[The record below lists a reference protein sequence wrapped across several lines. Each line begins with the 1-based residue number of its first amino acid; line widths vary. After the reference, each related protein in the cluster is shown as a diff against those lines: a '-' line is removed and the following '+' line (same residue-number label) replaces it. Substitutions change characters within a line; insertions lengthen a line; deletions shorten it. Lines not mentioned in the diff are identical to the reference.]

1 MNELIPKRSIA
12 KLIRLKETNPIVGWL
27 SKMTKIEEVNKMY
40 HDLFSYQ
47 GFDFIEALM
56 KRLNISIQLNQRGL
70 DGIPKEGPCVVICNH
85 PFGAMDGVSIL
96 HILKEVRPDV
106 KVMAN
111 FLLKEIK
118 PIESFFLDVNPFEN
132 LSSKSSISGIKQCLQ
147 HVQSGGCLVIFPA
160 GEVSS
165 YQLDAKSVVDGKW
178 SASVF
183 KLIQRTQATIVP
195 VFYDGRNSNLF
206 LFLSWI
212 HPYLRTMALPSEMLK
227 KKNGVIHAI
236 IGNPIPHQDW
246 SIVEDTTRLNRFIR
260 AKVYALGSDLEVRKS
275 YFQWRDLVKWRKN
288 PQAISA
294 AIDQSL
300 LIEEISRMEESKLF
314 DHLEFSCYV
323 AKAHQIPHLLKEIG
337 RCRELTYREVGEGT
351 MKALD
356 LDEYDLYYY
365 HLILWNQ
372 KDQQLVGA
380 YRLGLGS
387 EIIQYYG
394 KKGFYTHSLFKMKKE
409 VMPTLARSVEMGRS
423 FVVPQYQRG
432 RWPLFLLWKGVVMF
446 LEHFKEVEY
455 IIGSVSI
462 SDDYKHISKEVIISF
477 LLDLFKD
484 EEYRK
489 WIIPRNPV
497 RKSMKRVDAQD
508 LLIPVKSELK
518 KLDRLINEIEPLGK
532 NVPVLIKKYLAQ
544 NARIIAFNRDPDF
557 NNAID
562 AFMILKLDQMP
573 ADSFVLKSE

>member
-1 MNELIPKRSIA
+1 MNELIPKASIA
-12 KLIRLKETNPIVGWL
+12 KLVRLKSSNPIVGWL
-27 SKMTKIEEVNKMY
+27 SKMTKADEVNKIY
-40 HDLFSYQ
+40 HDLFAHK
-47 GFDFIEALM
+47 GFEFIDALLS
-56 KRLNISIQLNQRGL
+56 RLNVSIQLNQKGL
-70 DGIPKEGPCVVICNH
+70 EAIPSSGPLVIVCNH

-96 HILKEVRPDV
+96 KMLKDVRPDV

-118 PIESFFLDVNPFEN
+118 PIEDFFLDVNPFEN
-132 LSSKSSISGIKQCLQ
+132 VSSKSSITGIKKSLQ
-147 HVQSGGCLVIFPA
+147 HIQEGGCLVIFPA

-165 YQLDAKSVVDGKW
+165 YQMDAKAVVDGKW
-178 SASVF
+178 SQSVF
-183 KLIQRTQATIVP
+183 KLIQKTDATIVP

-227 KKNGVIHAI
+227 KKNSNISAVI
-236 IGNPIPHQDW
+236 GKPIPPADWKVIQD
-246 SIVEDTTRLNRFIR
+246 TAQLNRFIR
-260 AKVYALGSDLEVRKS
+260 AKVYALGSNLEVSRS
-275 YFQWRDLVKWRKN
+275 YFQWKEILRWKKN
-288 PQAISA
+288 PQAIA
-294 AIDQSL
+294 NAINQSL
-300 LIEEISRMEESKLF
+300 LIQEVDSIEESKMF
-314 DHLEFSCYV
+314 DHLDFSCYV
-323 AKAHQIPHLLKEIG
+323 VKANQIPNLLKEIG

-365 HLILWNQ
+365 HLILWNN

-394 KKGFYTHSLFKMKKE
+394 KRGLYSHSLFKLKKE
-409 VMPTLARSVEMGRS
+409 FIPILSRSVEMGRS

-432 RWPLFLLWKGVVMF
+432 RWPLFLLWKGIVMF
-446 LEHFKEVEY
+446 IQHFKEAEY

-462 SDDYKHISKEVIISF
+462 SDDYRNISKDIMVHF
-477 LLDLFKD
+477 LNEKFKD
-484 EEYRK
+484 EPFKK
-489 WIIPRNPV
+489 WVIPRNPLKQKQIHV
-497 RKSMKRVDAQD
+497 NSSD
-508 LLIPVKSELK
+508 LLIPINSEIK
-518 KLDRLINEIEPLGK
+518 KLDQLINDIEPMGK

-544 NARIIAFNRDPDF
+544 NAKILAFNRDPNF

-562 AFMILKLDQMP
+562 AFMILRIEEMP
-573 ADSFVLKSE
+573 QDSFILNT

>member
-1 MNELIPKRSIA
+1 
-12 KLIRLKETNPIVGWL
+12 
-27 SKMTKIEEVNKMY
+27 MTKIEEVNKIY
-40 HDLFSYQ
+40 QDLFSYQ
-47 GFDFIEALM
+47 GFDFVDALL
-56 KRLNISIQLNQRGL
+56 KRLNISIQLNQNGL
-70 DGIPKEGPCVVICNH
+70 DHIPKDGPCVVICNH

-96 HILKEVRPDV
+96 HILKDVRPDV

-132 LSSKSSISGIKQCLQ
+132 ITSKSSLPGIKQCLQ
-147 HVQSGGCLVIFPA
+147 HVQNGGCLVIFPA

-165 YQLDAKSVVDGKW
+165 FQLDAKSVVDGKW
-178 SASVF
+178 SQSVF
-183 KLIQRTQATIVP
+183 KLIQKTQASIVP
-195 VFYDGRNSNLF
+195 IFYDGRNSNLF

-227 KKNGVIHAI
+227 KKNGNISAVI
-236 IGNPIPHQDW
+236 GKPILHEDW
-246 SIVEDTTRLNRFIR
+246 RVIEDAAKLNRFIR
-260 AKVYALGSDLEVRKS
+260 AKVYALGSDLDVRRS
-275 YFQWRDLVKWRKN
+275 YFQWKDILKWKRN
-288 PQAISA
+288 PQAIA
-294 AIDQSL
+294 KAIDQSL
-300 LIEEISRMEESKLF
+300 LIQELNGIEENKLF

-323 AKAHQIPHLLKEIG
+323 VKAHQIPNMLKEIG

-351 MKALD
+351 MRALD

-365 HLILWNQ
+365 HLILWNK
-372 KDQQLVGA
+372 KDEQLVGA
-380 YRLGLGS
+380 YRLGLGR

-394 KKGFYTHSLFKMKKE
+394 KRGFYTHSLFKMKKDIVPILE
-409 VMPTLARSVEMGRS
+409 RSVEMGRS
-423 FVVPQYQRG
+423 FVIPQYQKG

-446 LEHFKEVEY
+446 LEHFKDVEY

-462 SDDYKHISKEVIISF
+462 SDDYKHVSKEVIISF
-477 LLDLFKD
+477 LSEMFK
-484 EEYRK
+484 EEECK
-489 WIIPRNPV
+489 QWIIPRNPV
-497 RKSMKRVDAQD
+497 KKSIKRLDTKD

-518 KLDRLINEIEPLGK
+518 KLDRLISEIEPMGK

-544 NARIIAFNRDPDF
+544 NARIIAFNRDADF

-573 ADSFVLKSE
+573 MDSFVLKS

>member
-1 MNELIPKRSIA
+1 MKELIPKKSIA
-12 KLIRLKETNPIVGWL
+12 KILRLKESNPIVGWL
-27 SKMTKIEEVNKMY
+27 SKMTKISEVNQIY
-40 HDLFSYQ
+40 SDLLSHQ

-56 KRLNISIQLNQRGL
+56 KRLNITVQLNQGGL
-70 DGIPKEGPCVVICNH
+70 DGIPTEGPCVVICNH

-96 HILKEVRPDV
+96 QILKDVRPDV

-111 FLLKEIK
+111 FLLKEIE

-132 LSSKSSISGIKQCLQ
+132 VTDKSSVSGIKQCLL
-147 HVQSGGCLVIFPA
+147 HVNSGGCLVVFPA

-165 YQLDAKSVVDGKW
+165 YQLDARSVVDGKW
-178 SASVF
+178 SQSVF
-183 KLIQRTQATIVP
+183 KLIQKTKATIVP

-212 HPYLRTMALPSEMLK
+212 HPYLRTMALPSEMMK
-227 KKNGVIHAI
+227 KKNGIIQAVIGA
-236 IGNPIPHQDW
+236 PIPHQDW
-246 SIVEDTTRLNRFIR
+246 SIIDETTRLNRFIR
-260 AKVYALGSDLEVRKS
+260 AKVYALGSNLEVRKS
-275 YFQWRDLVKWRKN
+275 YFHWKDIVKWKKN
-288 PQAISA
+288 PQAIA
-294 AIDQSL
+294 TAIDQSL
-300 LIEEISRMEESKLF
+300 LIEEVTKMEDSKLF

-323 AKAHQIPHLLKEIG
+323 VKAHQIPNMLKEIG
-337 RCRELTYREVGEGT
+337 RCRELTYREVGEGA

-365 HLILWNQ
+365 HLILWNK

-380 YRLGLGS
+380 YRLGLGR

-394 KKGFYTHSLFKMKKE
+394 KRGFYTHSLFKMKKE
-409 VMPTLARSVEMGRS
+409 IVPTLERSVEMGRS
-423 FVVPQYQRG
+423 FVIPQYQKG

-446 LEHFKEVEY
+446 LEHFKDVEF

-462 SDDYKHISKEVIISF
+462 SDDYKNVSKEVIISF
-477 LLDLFKD
+477 LSEMFK
-484 EEYRK
+484 EEECK
-489 WIIPRNPV
+489 QWIIPRNPV
-497 RKSMKRVDAQD
+497 KKSTKRLDTKD
-508 LLIPVKSELK
+508 LLIPIKSELK
-518 KLDRLINEIEPLGK
+518 KLDRLISEIEPMGK

-544 NARIIAFNRDPDF
+544 NARIIAFNRDADF

-573 ADSFVLKSE
+573 KDSFVLKS

>member
-1 MNELIPKRSIA
+1 MNELIPKSSLA
-12 KLIRLKETNPIVGWL
+12 KLVRLKESNPIVGWL
-27 SKMTKIEEVNKMY
+27 SKMTKMEEVNQIY
-40 HDLFSYQ
+40 HDLFSYK
-47 GFDFIEALM
+47 GFDFIDALLN
-56 KRLNISIQLNQRGL
+56 RLNVSIQLNQKGL
-70 DGIPKEGPCVVICNH
+70 DAIPKEGPCVVICNH

-96 HILKEVRPDV
+96 RILKDVRPDV

-132 LSSKSSISGIKQCLQ
+132 ITSKSSLSGIKHCLQ

-165 YQLDAKSVVDGKW
+165 FQLDAKSVVDGKW
-178 SASVF
+178 SQSVF
-183 KLIQRTQATIVP
+183 KLIQKTQATIVP
-195 VFYDGRNSNLF
+195 IFYDGRNSNLF

-227 KKNGVIHAI
+227 KKNGNISAVI
-236 IGNPIPHQDW
+236 GKPILYEDW
-246 SIVEDTTRLNRFIR
+246 KVIDDAAKLNRFIR
-260 AKVYALGSDLEVRKS
+260 AKVYALGSDLDVRRS
-275 YFQWRDLVKWRKN
+275 YFQWKDILKWKRN
-288 PQAISA
+288 PQSIAK

-300 LIEEISRMEESKLF
+300 LIQEVNSLEESKLF

-323 AKAHQIPHLLKEIG
+323 VKANQIPNLLKEIG

-351 MKALD
+351 MKSLD

-365 HLILWNQ
+365 HLILWHKQ
-372 KDQQLVGA
+372 DQQLVGA

-387 EIIQYYG
+387 EIIEYYG
-394 KKGFYTHSLFKMKKE
+394 KRGFYSHSLFKLKKE
-409 VMPTLARSVEMGRS
+409 MIPTLRKSVEMGRS
-423 FVVPQYQRG
+423 FVIPQYQKG
-432 RWPLFLLWKGVVMF
+432 RWPLFLLWKGIVMF
-446 LEHFKEVEY
+446 LEHFSEADY

-462 SDDYKHISKEVIISF
+462 SDEYKNISKELMITF
-477 LLDLFKD
+477 LSEMFKE

-489 WIIPRNPV
+489 WVLPRNPV
-497 RKSMKRVDAQD
+497 KKRTKQLEAND
-508 LLIPVKSELK
+508 LLIPVNSELK
-518 KLDRLINEIEPLGK
+518 KLDRLINEIEPMGK

-544 NARIIAFNRDPDF
+544 NAKIIAFNRDPAF

-562 AFMILKLDQMP
+562 AFMILKIHEMP
-573 ADSFVLKSE
+573 QDSFILKQ